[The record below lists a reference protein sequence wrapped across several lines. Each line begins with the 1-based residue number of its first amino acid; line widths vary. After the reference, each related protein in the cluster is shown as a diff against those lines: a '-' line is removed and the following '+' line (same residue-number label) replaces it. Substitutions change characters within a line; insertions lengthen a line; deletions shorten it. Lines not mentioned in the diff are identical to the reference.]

1 MSGPDPKVDA
11 SSRIA
16 VTSDLGVFATLR
28 RGLQLSPEIAHGLTL
43 TLVLAF
49 IATAG
54 RIVVPIAV
62 QQTIDTAINVPGGPL
77 VARAAILVLLAGI
90 GVVITGVCSYVVN
103 LRLVKRTE
111 QGLATLRIHAFR
123 HVHDLSTLTQGT
135 ERRGALVSR
144 VTSDVDTISM
154 FVQSGGMQLILSA
167 GQLIVATI
175 LMAVYSWQLT
185 IVVWAVFIP
194 MMLAAP
200 AAQRMVSKAYGL
212 VRERMG
218 AFLGTVSESVV
229 GAETIRVYGVNR
241 RTQRRVDKANV
252 LHRRAAVRAQT
263 MVSLA
268 FSGGVFSS
276 GLAIAVVMVAGIFL
290 GMNGD
295 LSVGRL
301 VAFFFLVQ
309 LFTGPVQVA
318 TEVLNEL
325 QNAVAGWRRVIAI
338 IESPIDVADPNHGGK
353 EPKDGPIDIEFR
365 DVAFSYPTGPRVL
378 SDINLE
384 IPAGT
389 RVAVVGETGSG
400 KTTLARLLT
409 RLMDPETG
417 TVRIGGVDLRD
428 INREHLRS
436 RITLVPQE
444 GYLFTGS
451 LFDNIALGGVD
462 VSRSDVESAVESLGL
477 GDWVAHFPDG
487 LDTSVGQRGEQLSAG
502 ERQLVA
508 LARAAVANPDLLV
521 LDEATSAVDPETEV
535 RIQSALEHLTAGRT
549 SVAIAHRLSTAE
561 AADLVIVVD
570 AGRIVEQG
578 THDELLQK
586 KGRYFNMY
594 ESWVAQTR

>member
-1 MSGPDPKVDA
+1 MSSS

-28 RGLQLSPEIAHGLTL
+28 RGLQISPEIANGLRLTL
-43 TLVLAF
+43 TLAF

-77 VARAAILVLLAGI
+77 IGRVAVLVSLAAI
-90 GVVITGVCSYVVN
+90 GVAITGLCSYFVN
-103 LRLVKRTE
+103 LRLVQRTE
-111 QGLATLRIHAFR
+111 QGLATLRIRAFR

-135 ERRGALVSR
+135 ERRGSLVSR

-154 FVQSGGMQLILSA
+154 FVQWGGMQLILST

-175 LMAVYSWQLT
+175 LMALYSWKLA

-200 AAQRMVSKAYGL
+200 VAQRAVSKAYGT

-218 AFLGTVSESVV
+218 AYLGAVSESIV
-229 GAETIRVYGVNR
+229 GAETIRVYGVND
-241 RTQRRVDKANV
+241 RTQERLDRANV
-252 LHRRAAVRAQT
+252 HHRRSAVRAQT

-268 FSGGVFSS
+268 FSGGVLSS
-276 GLAIAVVMVAGIFL
+276 GLAIAVVMVVGTFL
-290 GMNGD
+290 GMSGD
-295 LSVGRL
+295 LSVGKL

-309 LFTGPVQVA
+309 LFTGPVQIA

-338 IESPIDVADPNHGGK
+338 LESPIDVADPEHGGK
-353 EPKDGPIDIEFR
+353 EPKPGPIDISFE

-378 SDINLE
+378 SDINVE

-400 KTTLARLLT
+400 KTTMARLLT
-409 RLMDPETG
+409 RLMDPELG
-417 TVRIGGVDLRD
+417 TVRIGGIDLRD
-428 INREHLRS
+428 INRDHLRS

-451 LFDNIALGGVD
+451 LADNIALGGTD
-462 VSRSDVESAVESLGL
+462 VTRADVESAIDTLGL
-477 GDWVAHFPDG
+477 RDWVSNFADG
-487 LDTSVGQRGEQLSAG
+487 LDTPVGQRGEQLSAG

-508 LARAAVANPDLLV
+508 LARAAVADPDLLV

-535 RIQSALEHLTAGRT
+535 RIQGALEHLTSGRT
-549 SVAIAHRLSTAE
+549 SLAIAHRLSTAE
-561 AADLVIVVD
+561 AADLVLVVD
-570 AGRIVEQG
+570 AGRIVESG
-578 THDELLQK
+578 HHDELLQAR
-586 KGRYFNMY
+586 GRYFNMY

>member
-1 MSGPDPKVDA
+1 MTQQANGST
-11 SSRIA
+11 SSRIQ
-16 VTSDLGVFATLR
+16 VSSDLGVFATLR
-28 RGLQLSPEIAHGLTL
+28 RGLQISPEIANGLKLTL
-43 TLVLAF
+43 TLAF

-77 VARAAILVLLAGI
+77 VQRVAVLVSLAAI
-90 GVVITGVCSYVVN
+90 GVAVTGLCSYFVN
-103 LRLVKRTE
+103 LRLVQRTE
-111 QGLATLRIHAFR
+111 QGLATLRIRAFR

-154 FVQSGGMQLILSA
+154 FVQWGGMQLILST
-167 GQLIVATI
+167 GQLIVATV
-175 LMAVYSWQLT
+175 LMALYSWKLA

-200 AAQRMVSKAYGL
+200 VAQRAVSRAYGM

-218 AFLGTVSESVV
+218 AFLGAVSESIV
-229 GAETIRVYGVNR
+229 GAETIRVYGVNE
-241 RTQRRVDKANV
+241 RTQKRLDRANV
-252 LHRRAAVRAQT
+252 HHRRAAVRAQT

-268 FSGGVFSS
+268 FSGGVLSS
-276 GLAIAVVMVAGIFL
+276 GLAIAVVMVVGTFL

-309 LFTGPVQVA
+309 LFTGPVQIA

-338 IESPIDVADPNHGGK
+338 LESPIDVADPDHGGR
-353 EPKDGPIDIEFR
+353 EPAAGPIDIEFK

-378 SDINLE
+378 SDINVE

-400 KTTLARLLT
+400 KTTMARLLT
-409 RLMDPETG
+409 RLMDPAEG

-451 LFDNIALGGVD
+451 LAENIALGGKGVT
-462 VSRSDVESAVESLGL
+462 REDVERGIATLGL
-477 GDWVAHFPDG
+477 SDWVASFPDG
-487 LDTSVGQRGEQLSAG
+487 LDTAVGQRGEQLSAG

-508 LARAAVANPDLLV
+508 LARAAVADPDLLV
-521 LDEATSAVDPETEV
+521 LDEATSAVDPEAEV
-535 RIQSALEHLTAGRT
+535 RIQSALEQLTRGRT
-549 SVAIAHRLSTAE
+549 SLAIAHRLSTAE
-561 AADLVIVVD
+561 AADLVLVVD
-570 AGRIVEQG
+570 AGRIVESG
-578 THDELLQK
+578 HHNELLENR
-586 KGRYFNMY
+586 GRYFNMY